1 MTIQEVRAGIEAM
14 PQGAKRHAIERW
26 LVIDLMERFSERIL
40 PVDSAVADECGRLF
54 VSAKKQGRLPALGD
68 VLIAATVKVHGLTL
82 ATLNRKHFERLGVK
96 MVTF

>member
-1 MTIQEVRAGIEAM
+1 MTIEEVRAGIEGM
-14 PQGAKRHAIERW
+14 PQGAKRQAIERW
-26 LVIDLMERFSERIL
+26 LVNDLMQRFDGRIL

-54 VSAKKQGRLPALGD
+54 VAVKKRGHTPSLGD
-68 VLIAATVKVHGLTL
+68 VLIAATVNVHGLTL

>member
-14 PQGAKRHAIERW
+14 PQGAKRH
-26 LVIDLMERFSERIL
+26 LMERFSERIL